1 MIVDRTGFA
10 KDSGFGIPG
19 SWKRVSARSES
30 SRPILLRSAMKLERF
45 DPAFA
50 VEIETVQSDE
60 EFLSGSEDEL
70 ANT

>member
-10 KDSGFGIPG
+10 RDSGFGRPG
-19 SWKRVSARSES
+19 TWKRVNARSES
-30 SRPILLRSAMKLERF
+30 SRPILLRSAMKLGRF

-50 VEIETVQSDE
+50 MEMETVTSDE
-60 EFLSGSEDEL
+60 EFLRGRKDEL